1 MDSCAIDA
9 LVAEKVMGLPV
20 CRCEKDHRGFSVHKY
35 RTDTGGCFGC
45 NARATERYASDPGTS
60 KHLREKLAGQWSVHV
75 VHYSARQQYVGRRAS
90 CRLMLNGEVIASTE
104 ADTEEL
110 AVALSA
116 LKSVGVD
123 VEALHG

>member
-1 MDSCAIDA
+1 MNTPLTRQLFAEMLRCTWIRCVAFGGARIASEAPAGIGA
-9 LVAEKVMGLPV
+9 VLVHAKPPV
-20 CRCEKDHRGFSVHKY
+20 VF
-35 RTDTGGCFGC
+35 
-45 NARATERYASDPGTS
+45 
-60 KHLREKLAGQWSVHV
+60 LV

>member
-1 MDSCAIDA
+1 
-9 LVAEKVMGLPV
+9 
-20 CRCEKDHRGFSVHKY
+20 
-35 RTDTGGCFGC
+35 
-45 NARATERYASDPGTS
+45 
-60 KHLREKLAGQWSVHV
+60 
-75 VHYSARQQYVGRRAS
+75 
-90 CRLMLNGEVIASTE
+90 MLNGEVIASTE